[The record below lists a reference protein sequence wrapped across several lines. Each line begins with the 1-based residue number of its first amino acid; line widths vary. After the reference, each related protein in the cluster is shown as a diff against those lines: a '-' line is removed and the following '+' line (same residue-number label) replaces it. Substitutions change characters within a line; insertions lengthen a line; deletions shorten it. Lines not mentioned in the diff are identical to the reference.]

1 LKVLPTVLAAPHWTA
16 LHERVFAC
24 PTMALVGYG
33 IRGDL
38 KLLAK
43 SWPALLGSVHTHSQA
58 VVSLELLKPR
68 LAAPLQ
74 LPAVLDKGSVV
85 GQTFWP
91 IKNGLSIF

>member
-1 LKVLPTVLAAPHWTA
+1 MLPTVLAASHWTA

-24 PTMALVGYG
+24 PNTALVGYG

-43 SWPALLGSVHTHSQA
+43 SWPALLGFVHTHSQA
-58 VVSLELLKPR
+58 VISLELLKPR

-74 LPAVLDKGSVV
+74 LPSVLEKGSVV
-85 GQTFWP
+85 GPTFWNVP
-91 IKNGLSIF
+91 GN